1 MDRNSSILVTG
12 GSGMVGSAV
21 VRLLRSRGYPAILAP
36 LRAELD
42 LLDGPGVENY
52 FRAHRPEYVFMI
64 AARVGGIAANSS
76 DPAGFL
82 SDNARMTLNLFQACQ
97 RFPPRKN
104 LFLGSSCIY
113 PRMCPQPIKEEYLL
127 TGPFEPTNEGYA
139 IAKLM
144 GLRYA
149 AFLHRQYGMPTVCP
163 VPCNLYGTNDHFDFE
178 RSHVLSAL
186 VRRFVDA
193 VDEGMDK
200 VTLWGSGEP
209 RREFL
214 HVDDAAE
221 AILLLMEKAP
231 DPVNVGSGGDISIRD
246 LASLVA
252 RLVGYRGEIL
262 CDREKP
268 DGMPV
273 KCLDV
278 SRLSYYGFRPRITLE
293 QGVGKTIG
301 EYKERKNGTW
311 KKA

>member
-1 MDRNSSILVTG
+1 MKIDSVILVTG

-21 VRLLRSRGYPAILAP
+21 VRLLRSRGFCGVLAP
-36 LRAELD
+36 GRTEMD
-42 LLDGPGVENY
+42 LLDSTAVER
-52 FRAHRPEYVFMI
+52 FLGDRRPEYVFMI

-76 DPAGFL
+76 DLAGFL
-82 SDNARMTLNLFQACQ
+82 SDNARMTLNLFHGC
-97 RFPPRKN
+97 RKFPPRKN

-113 PRMCPQPIKEEYLL
+113 PRLCPQPIKEEYLL

-144 GLRYA
+144 GLKLA
-149 AFLHRQYGMPTVCP
+149 AFHHRQHGMPTVCP
-163 VPCNLYGTNDHFDFE
+163 VPCNLYGTNDHFDFD

-193 VDEGMDK
+193 ADEGRDE

-221 AILLLMEKAP
+221 AILLLMEKSETP
-231 DPVNVGSGGDISIRD
+231 DPINVGSGEDISIRD

-252 RLVGYRGEIL
+252 RTSGYRGKVL
-262 CDREKP
+262 WDRGKP
-268 DGMPV
+268 DGMPR

-278 SRLSYYGFRPRITLE
+278 SRLSRFGFRPSVSLE
-293 QGVGKTIG
+293 QGVEKTIG
-301 EYKERKNGTW
+301 EYRKTKG
-311 KKA
+311 